1 MAKMNLDLCLNFG
14 ELLSYPN
21 ERLKPVAAD
30 CYRQLKEQEPGAAA
44 IFADFIDFLEA
55 RELPQ
60 IEEIFTATFDLQAL
74 CHPYVGYQLCG
85 ESQARTM
92 FLMKLQELYAEHDF
106 SAGTEL
112 PDHLSV
118 LLRFIAATSD
128 PAGNR
133 EIIIDALL
141 PTLEKILKGIETEDQ
156 PYRQLIRALQ
166 TYLTNKVETGI
177 ETELPERNGEKE
189 LSHG

>member
-1 MAKMNLDLCLNFG
+1 MATMNLDLCLGFG
-14 ELLSYPN
+14 ELLSYPV
-21 ERLKPVAAD
+21 EQHKPLAVD
-30 CYRQLKEQEPGAAA
+30 CYRQLQQQEPAAA
-44 IFADFIDFLEA
+44 AAFVEFSNFLEQQ
-55 RELPQ
+55 ELPR
-60 IEEIFTATFDLQAL
+60 IEEVYTATFDLQAL
-74 CHPYVGYQLCG
+74 CHPYVGFQLCG

-118 LLRFIAATSD
+118 LLRFIGSSAD

-133 EIIIDALL
+133 DIIIDALL
-141 PTLEKILKGIETEDQ
+141 PTLEKLLKSIEARDQ
-156 PYRQLIRALQ
+156 PYRQLLRALQ
-166 TYLTNKVETGI
+166 IYLTTTV
-177 ETELPERNGEKE
+177 ETELPEQQRQKE